1 MDRESEP
8 EFRFSVL
15 AVDSNP
21 SKQMSSTA
29 NVTVTVL
36 DVNDNPP
43 KFSGFK
49 RLRRVKTDNRNDREL
64 LEIAGDD
71 VIFVPVYEASIPSTA
86 SPGSEILRVYATD
99 VDAGRNGKVKFSIRN
114 NAAGEGSFGIGERDG
129 VVVYKKK
136 RRNDLDNR
144 FELYVVAMD
153 EATPV
158 KVRKQSVA
166 VVSVEVRE
174 ERKVEVVQEDLG
186 TQDPTE
192 IRERPRSIGTAIQ
205 GCHSVLSLDLSP

>member
-1 MDRESEP
+1 M
-8 EFRFSVL
+8 L

-21 SKQMSSTA
+21 SEPMSSTA

-36 DVNDNPP
+36 DTNDNPP

-49 RLRRVKTDNRNDREL
+49 RLRRVKSGNRSDREL

-71 VIFVPVYEASIPSTA
+71 VVFVPVYEVSIPSTA

-99 VDAGRNGKVKFSIRN
+99 VDAGRNGRVRFSLRN

-129 VVVYKKK
+129 VVVYRKK

-144 FELYVVAMD
+144 FELYVVATD

-174 ERKVEVVQEDLG
+174 EKKVVQVAEEEDLG
-186 TQDPTE
+186 AATD
-192 IRERPRSIGTAIQ
+192 IGERPRTIGTAVQ
-205 GCHSVLSLDLSP
+205 GCQSMISCSYETPYIFFL

>member
-1 MDRESEP
+1 
-8 EFRFSVL
+8 
-15 AVDSNP
+15 
-21 SKQMSSTA
+21 MSSTT

-49 RLRRVKTDNRNDREL
+49 RLRRVKTGNRSDLEL

-71 VIFVPVYEASIPSTA
+71 VIFVPVYEVSIPSTA

-99 VDAGRNGKVKFSIRN
+99 VDAGRNGRVRFTIRN

-129 VVVYKKK
+129 VVVYQKK

-144 FELYVVAMD
+144 FELYVVATD

-174 ERKVEVVQEDLG
+174 EKKVVQVAEEEDLG
-186 TQDPTE
+186 AATD
-192 IRERPRSIGTAIQ
+192 IGERPRTIGTAVQ
-205 GCHSVLSLDLSP
+205 GCHLMISRIRALMKLLESFFL